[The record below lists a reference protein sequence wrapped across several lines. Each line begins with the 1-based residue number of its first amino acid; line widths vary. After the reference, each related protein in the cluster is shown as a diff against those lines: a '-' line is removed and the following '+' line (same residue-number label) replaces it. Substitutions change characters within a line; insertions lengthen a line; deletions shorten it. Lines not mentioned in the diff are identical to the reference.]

1 MKDTNA
7 PASMFPDDAK
17 EFLQRN
23 AEGSYVL
30 LDVRQPFEYEEAHLP
45 GARLI
50 PLPRLADSLAEIDPR
65 KPVLVYC
72 AVGGRSRMAA
82 QLLTHQGFTN
92 VFHLEGG
99 IQAWEDPTAKGP
111 VEFHLQFVRGDES
124 PEEII
129 QLAYRMEEGLKKFHQ
144 SVRERTDER
153 EFARLLDS
161 LIKAEESHERT
172 LLSLLPH
179 EDDKD
184 KMLETLSQKADK
196 DLMEGGMD
204 IADFMKRNER
214 FLHSV
219 SGYLELAMMIETQA
233 LDLYLRMAHE
243 STHENT
249 KHVLL
254 QIGNEE
260 KGHLTLL
267 ARYMEQQGTSEK

>member
-1 MKDTNA
+1 MKDPNA

-17 EFLQRN
+17 EFLQKN
-23 AEGSYVL
+23 AEGTYVL

-72 AVGGRSRMAA
+72 AVGGRSRIAA

-99 IQAWEDPTAKGP
+99 IQAWEDPTARGP

-144 SVRERTDER
+144 SVRERTDEPQF
-153 EFARLLDS
+153 ERLLDS

-172 LLSLLPH
+172 LLSLFPH
-179 EDDKD
+179 EDDKQ
-184 KMLETLSQKADK
+184 KMLE
-196 DLMEGGMD
+196 
-204 IADFMKRNER
+204 N
-214 FLHSV
+214 
-219 SGYLELAMMIETQA
+219 
-233 LDLYLRMAHE
+233 
-243 STHENT
+243 N
-249 KHVLL
+249 
-254 QIGNEE
+254 
-260 KGHLTLL
+260 
-267 ARYMEQQGTSEK
+267 

>member
-1 MKDTNA
+1 MKDPNA

-17 EFLQRN
+17 EFLQKN
-23 AEGSYVL
+23 AEGTYVL

-72 AVGGRSRMAA
+72 AVGGRSRIAA

-99 IQAWEDPTAKGP
+99 IQAWEDPTARGP

-144 SVRERTDER
+144 SVRERTDEPQF
-153 EFARLLDS
+153 ERLLDS

-172 LLSLLPH
+172 LLSLFPH
-179 EDDKD
+179 EDDKQ

-214 FLHSV
+214 FLQSL

-243 STHENT
+243 SAHENT

-267 ARYMEQQGTSEK
+267 ARYMEQQGTSGM